1 MTKANKKNTNDH
13 EKLDNL
19 PESSHKFW
27 RWADTKLIEVKASP
41 RCRHYFI
48 RRSGREVE
56 CEKCGAGFFLTPEWT
71 LREGHLYLNNKKV
84 L

>member
-1 MTKANKKNTNDH
+1 MIKKSNKQKTN
-13 EKLDNL
+13 ETLDAL

-27 RWADTKLIEVKASP
+27 RGAEVNKITLRSAPKCS
-41 RCRHYFI
+41 HYFI

-56 CEKCGAGFFLTPEWT
+56 CRNCHAGFFLTPNWDVK
-71 LREGHLYLNNKKV
+71 EGHLYVDNKLV